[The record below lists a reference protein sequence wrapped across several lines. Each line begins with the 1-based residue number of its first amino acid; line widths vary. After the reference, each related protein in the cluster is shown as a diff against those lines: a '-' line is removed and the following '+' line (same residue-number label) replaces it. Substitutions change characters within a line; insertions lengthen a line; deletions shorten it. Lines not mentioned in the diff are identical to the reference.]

1 MTKLPAVFLA
11 LAVALATPLAN
22 RAQSGAGPRLA
33 FDVASIK
40 PHPPTPGPFR
50 SSTQVDPQGIRYSNV
65 TLKSAIAQAYSV
77 ASYQISGGPEWLASE
92 RYDILAKAAAPAPKP
107 QLMLMLRALL
117 EERFGL
123 RLHQETRELPIYALV
138 VGKGGPKIRPVEDT
152 GATEL
157 GGGDDHQLT
166 ARQVSM
172 ETLAKTFSRQFGIQ
186 VVDLTNIRGVFDF
199 NLDYAPDD
207 VAPSDDGL
215 APSIF
220 TALQEQLGLR
230 LDPRRNPVEVV
241 VIDHAQK
248 PSQN

>member
-1 MTKLPAVFLA
+1 MTKLPVVLPVLA
-11 LAVALATPLAN
+11 MVLATPFPN
-22 RAQSGAGPRLA
+22 RAQSVAGPRLA

-40 PHPPTPGPFR
+40 PHLPTPGPFR

-77 ASYQISGGPEWLASE
+77 ASYQIIGGPEWLASE
-92 RYDILAKAAAPAPKP
+92 RYDIMAKAGTPTPKP

-172 ETLAKTFSRQFGIQ
+172 EALARTFSRQFNRQ
-186 VVDLTNIRGVFDF
+186 VVDMTGLHGVFDF
-199 NLDYAPDD
+199 NLDYAPGDAATPDD
-207 VAPSDDGL
+207 AL
-215 APSIF
+215 AASIF
-220 TALQEQLGLR
+220 TAVQEQLGLR
-230 LDPRRNPVEVV
+230 LEARKGPVEVV
-241 VIDHAQK
+241 VIDHTGK

>member
-1 MTKLPAVFLA
+1 MTKLPALFLV
-11 LAVALATPLAN
+11 LAVALATSLPN
-22 RAQSGAGPRLA
+22 RAQSIAGPRLA

-40 PHPPTPGPFR
+40 SHLPTPGPFR

-65 TLKSAIAQAYSV
+65 ILKSAIAQAYSV
-77 ASYQISGGPEWLASE
+77 ASYQITGGPEWLGLE
-92 RYDILAKAAAPAPKP
+92 RYDIVAKAAAPAPKP
-107 QLMLMLRALL
+107 QLMLMVRTLL

-138 VGKGGPKIRPVEDT
+138 VGKGGPKIRLVADT
-152 GATEL
+152 GATEI

-172 ETLAKTFSRQFGIQ
+172 EALARTLSRQFGRQ
-186 VVDLTNIRGVFDF
+186 VVDMTGLQGVFDF
-199 NLDYAPDD
+199 NLDYAPDE
-207 VAPSDDGL
+207 VAPSDGGS

-230 LDPRRNPVEVV
+230 LEARKGPVEVV
-241 VIDHAQK
+241 VIDHADK